1 MKMFWDKMYK
11 GNNRIWGEEPSELA
25 VFAVYYLKTLE
36 LNDKN
41 LSILDIG
48 CGYGRDAVYFSK
60 HLRCT
65 VLGIDSSKEA
75 IDMAKTA
82 CSKASNIEFRC
93 CDFTE
98 TGNSKY
104 DVVFISNLYHF
115 FKGDARQK
123 LRAPIIKHLKP
134 EGLLF
139 LSTLSPNDP
148 QDYGKGIPV
157 PNEHNSFID
166 KVYLHF
172 RTRNELGN
180 EFNFLKIKEL
190 YEHEYYEHHSTGEV
204 HHHIS
209 WILIGE
215 SAGTSYNLQ

>member
-1 MKMFWDKMYK
+1 
-11 GNNRIWGEEPSELA
+11 
-25 VFAVYYLKTLE
+25 
-36 LNDKN
+36 
-41 LSILDIG
+41 
-48 CGYGRDAVYFSK
+48 
-60 HLRCT
+60 
-65 VLGIDSSKEA
+65 LGIDNSKEA

-82 CSKASNIEFRC
+82 CSKASNIEFLC
-93 CDFTE
+93 CGGFTE

-115 FKGDARQK
+115 FNGDARQK
-123 LRAPIIKHLKP
+123 LRATILKRLKP

-139 LSTLSPNDP
+139 LSTLSPKDP
-148 QDYGKGIPV
+148 QEYGKGIPV

-172 RTRNELGN
+172 CTRNELGGM
-180 EFNFLKIKEL
+180 FNFLEIKEL
-190 YEHEYYEHHSTGEV
+190 YEHEYYEPHSTGEV

-215 SAGTSYNLQ
+215 SAGIS

>member
-1 MKMFWDKMYK
+1 MLWDTIYK

-25 VFAVYYLKTLE
+25 VFAVYYLKTLG

-41 LSILDIG
+41 LSILDVG

-82 CSKASNIEFRC
+82 CSKASNI
-93 CDFTE
+93 
-98 TGNSKY
+98 
-104 DVVFISNLYHF
+104 
-115 FKGDARQK
+115 
-123 LRAPIIKHLKP
+123 
-134 EGLLF
+134 
-139 LSTLSPNDP
+139 
-148 QDYGKGIPV
+148 
-157 PNEHNSFID
+157 D

-172 RTRNELGN
+172 CTRNELGN

-190 YEHEYYEHHSTGEV
+190 YEHEYYEPHTTGEV
-204 HHHIS
+204 HHRIS

-215 SAGTSYNLQ
+215 SAGISYNLQ